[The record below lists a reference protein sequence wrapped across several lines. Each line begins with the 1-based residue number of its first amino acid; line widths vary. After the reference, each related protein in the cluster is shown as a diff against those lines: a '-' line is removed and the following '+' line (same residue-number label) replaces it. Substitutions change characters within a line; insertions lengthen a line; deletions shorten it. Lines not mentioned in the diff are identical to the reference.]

1 MSRKR
6 RRRQIATGVGVG
18 AGATLLMGG
27 TAQAA
32 VFTVDSLQD
41 VPDPGKT
48 TLRDAIA
55 DAEKP
60 ADSGSTVTFASG
72 LSGTITLQS
81 QLPEI
86 DYPTTI
92 QGPGAG
98 QITISGGD
106 DAILEARL
114 DAGSGSRWTS
124 PA

>member
-6 RRRQIATGVGVG
+6 RRRQIVTGVGVG

-41 VPDPGKT
+41 VPDPGTT

-72 LSGTITLQS
+72 LSGTITSAKPASGDRLS
-81 QLPEI
+81 
-86 DYPTTI
+86 DHDS
-92 QGPGAG
+92 GAG
-98 QITISGGD
+98 RRARSRSAGG
-106 DAILEARL
+106 
-114 DAGSGSRWTS
+114 TS
-124 PA
+124 TRIF